1 MKTNERK
8 RFWYLAIG
16 LSFVICL
23 LSFSPAQAQ
32 TFTQRLQKS
41 AKGEGHVTVH
51 HDKAIDELVNGP
63 KAVAMPST
71 PAVKPAIKKE
81 VNIKEPVVSKPAAK
95 GTEEKTAPVAA
106 KQKAATT
113 QTTDTTRTV
122 VATPL
127 DTVQAKPRRTY
138 HTTGYRVQVY
148 AGGNSRA
155 DRQQAE
161 RIGNQLRALFP
172 AHQVYVHF
180 YSPRWLCRIGNFKEY
195 EEANHLRNELKQM
208 GYRNATIVKGKI
220 TLPQPY

>member
-16 LSFVICL
+16 LSFVICH
-23 LSFSPAQAQ
+23 LSFSSVQAQ
-32 TFTQRLQKS
+32 NFTQRLQKS
-41 AKGEGHVTVH
+41 AKGEGRITVH

-63 KAVAMPST
+63 KAVAMPTT

-81 VNIKEPVVSKPAAK
+81 VNVKAPVVSKPAAK
-95 GTEEKTAPVAA
+95 GTDEKTAPVAA
-106 KQKAATT
+106 KPKTATT
-113 QTTDTTRTV
+113 HTTDTVTAAVT
-122 VATPL
+122 TPT
-127 DTVQAKPRRTY
+127 DTLQAKPRRTY
-138 HTTGYRVQVY
+138 RTTGYRVQVF

-161 RIGNQLRALFP
+161 RIGNQLRTLFP
-172 AHQVYVHF
+172 DHQVYVHF

-195 EEANHLRNELKQM
+195 EEASRLRSELKQM